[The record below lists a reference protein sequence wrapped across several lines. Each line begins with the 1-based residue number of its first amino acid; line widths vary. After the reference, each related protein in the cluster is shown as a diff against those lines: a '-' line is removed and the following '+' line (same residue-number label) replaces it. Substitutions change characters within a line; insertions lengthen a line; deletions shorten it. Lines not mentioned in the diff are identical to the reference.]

1 MAKRDPL
8 VVGIGASAGGLPA
21 LEAFFGHVPSDSGMA
36 FVVIQHLNPDRPSQ
50 LPAIL
55 DRATELTVQSVT
67 DGARIEPDTVYVIP
81 AGTVLGLENGTFRLR
96 SQSRTHREY
105 KPIDVFF
112 SSLAEDQGE
121 NAVGIVMSGFANDGT
136 LGVKAIKESGGI
148 TMAQL
153 SNGDAYRSDMPESAI
168 ATGLIDFTG
177 QAGELAEI
185 LLRVCRA
192 NHRLTGLVVNANAQK
207 EEDKSR
213 KLQQDISRVLR
224 RHSGH
229 DFSGYKRQ
237 TFLRRIARRMKINEI
252 TTTDEY
258 LEQLRSD
265 PTEGMTLF
273 RDLLISVTNFF
284 RDAEPFDVLA
294 RRVIPQLFEANGP
307 SGMVRVWVP
316 GCATGEE
323 VYSLAILMAEQAE
336 TLESPPQIQIFATDI
351 DERAIAVA
359 RAGRYPSSLLSHV
372 SEERLS
378 KYFSAEGASYVIA
391 NRLREMCVF
400 SSHNIISHPPFSRMD
415 LVSCR
420 NLLIYLGNELQ
431 DQVLPTFHY
440 ALKPGGYLFLGTS
453 ENVSRHRELFAT
465 IDPAQ
470 SIFQAREGAPRHL
483 PIDFRFTDDPG
494 GRAETREFRKES
506 QLTRTQLRHR
516 VEGHVL
522 EHHTPAHVV
531 VTRDAEILYFSAGTS
546 RFMEI
551 PRGAPNRQLLDIAR
565 RELRIDLREALR
577 EVIEN
582 NHRAERE
589 VTLYSHG
596 GDEELQVM
604 LTVDPLDETGTGEML
619 YLVVFGRPES
629 SGLNKSARTEVEQ
642 DSLDVMERELR
653 DMRERMQSTVEEYE
667 TALEELKASNE
678 ELVSVNEEA
687 QSTNEELEAS
697 KEEMQSLNEEL
708 KTINAEL
715 NSSLKE
721 LDQVNTDLKNLYKA
735 TEIASVFL
743 DRDAVVRDFAPA
755 ATDFFNLREADLGR
769 PLTDLT
775 SIFDYP
781 DLQADIARVQQSG
794 EPCEC
799 KVDAPGGG
807 HHLVRLNP
815 YRDEANRTAGV
826 VITIIDIT
834 ALADGEKQLET
845 MISELNHR
853 VKNMLSVVISI
864 VQNTRRNEG
873 EIDRFTDALLG
884 RLHGLSRTY
893 SLLSEADWTRV
904 SIADVIGAEAAVHG
918 NDRFDLDGEDGHIG
932 PTATLALGLVLHEL
946 STNATKYGALAHE
959 KGKIAVR
966 WREEDGHL
974 ILTWQETGGPRI
986 KTPPEGHGF
995 GLSLIEG
1002 QIRHQLGGTLSMEFP
1017 PEGLKLTLRF
1027 PL

>member
-1 MAKRDPL
+1 MAERDPL
-8 VVGIGASAGGLPA
+8 VVGIGASAGGLSA
-21 LEAFFGHVPSDSGMA
+21 LEAFFGHVPSGSGMA
-36 FVVIQHLNPDRPSQ
+36 FVVIQHLNPDRTSH
-50 LPAIL
+50 LPDIL
-55 DRATELTVQSVT
+55 GRATELAVESVT
-67 DGARIEPDTVYVIP
+67 EGAGIEPNKVYVIP
-81 AGTVLGLENGTFRLR
+81 AGSVMWLENGTFRLR

-136 LGVKAIKESGGI
+136 LGVKAIKECGGI

-153 SNGDAYRSDMPESAI
+153 ANEDSYRPDMPESAI

-177 QAGELAEI
+177 PAGELAEI
-185 LLRVCRA
+185 LLRVCKA
-192 NHRLTGLVVNANAQK
+192 NHRLSGLVVDDTAQK
-207 EEDKSR
+207 AEDRNR

-258 LEQLRSD
+258 LERLRSD

-307 SGMVRVWVP
+307 SGTVRVWVP

-336 TLESPPQIQIFATDI
+336 TLENPPQIQIFATDI

-359 RAGRYPSSLLSHV
+359 RAGRYPSSLLGHV

-378 KYFSAEGASYVIA
+378 KYFTAEGASYVIA

-453 ENVSRHRELFAT
+453 ESVSRQRELFAT
-465 IDPAQ
+465 IDRAQ

-483 PIDFRFTDDPG
+483 PLDFRFTDDPG
-494 GRAETREFRKES
+494 IRSDTREPRKDS
-506 QLTRTQLRHR
+506 HLSRTQLRHR
-516 VEGHVL
+516 VEGHML

-531 VTRDAEILYFSAGTS
+531 VTHDAEILYFSAGTS

-577 EVIEN
+577 EAIETN
-582 NHRAERE
+582 QRAERE
-589 VTLYSHG
+589 VTLYRHG
-596 GDEELQVM
+596 GEEELQVL
-604 LTVDPLDETGTGEML
+604 LTVDPLDETGAGELL

-629 SGLNKSARTEVEQ
+629 SGLKTKVRKDVEE
-642 DSLDVMERELR
+642 DALAAMERELR

-735 TEIASVFL
+735 TEVASVFL
-743 DRDAVVRDFAPA
+743 DREAVVRNFTPA

-775 SIFDYP
+775 SVFDYP
-781 DLQADIARVQQSG
+781 DLQTDIATVQKTGDPRES
-794 EPCEC
+794 
-799 KVDAPGGG
+799 KVDAPEGG

-815 YRDEANRTAGV
+815 YSDEANRTAGV

-834 ALADGEKQLET
+834 ALVEGEKQLET
-845 MISELNHR
+845 LISELNHR

-873 EIDRFTDALLG
+873 EIDGFTDALLG

-904 SIADVIGAEAAVHG
+904 SLADVIGAEAEVHG
-918 NDRFDLDGEDGHIG
+918 YDRFDLDGQDGHIG

-946 STNATKYGALAHE
+946 ATNATKYGALSTE
-959 KGKIAVR
+959 TGKIAVR
-966 WREEDGHL
+966 YREQDGQL
-974 ILTWQETGGPRI
+974 VLTWQETGGPRI
-986 KTPPEGHGF
+986 ETPPEENGF

-1002 QIRHQLGGTLSMEFP
+1002 QIEHQLGGTLSMEFP
-1017 PEGLKLTLRF
+1017 PEGLLVTLSF